1 MSMYARVTS
10 VELGDDADRAISLV
24 RDQIVPLARQQ
35 EGIVA
40 AYWLGDR
47 DSGRGLAVTI
57 WESENAM
64 IASEAVAREAARREQ
79 QDADVQTETVEH
91 YEVFAQL

>member
-1 MSMYARVTS
+1 MLS
-10 VELGDDADRAISLV
+10 LGDDADRAISLV
-24 RDQIVPLARQQ
+24 RDQIVPLARKQ

-47 DSGRGLAVTI
+47 DRGRGLAVTI

-64 IASEAVAREAARREQ
+64 IASEAVAREAARTEQ
-79 QDADVQTETVEH
+79 QDADVETEAVEH
-91 YEVFAQL
+91 YEVFAHL